1 MDMQDRSEGKGVQ
14 GIMATR
20 SDRFANAF
28 PQ

>member
-1 MDMQDRSEGKGVQ
+1 MDMQDRRGAKGIQ

-20 SDRFANAF
+20 SDPFANGF